1 MNPTGKN
8 DTAQT
13 MKPRSLDL
21 RLRFPATVCF
31 GMFAVLF
38 TPGWLGCLLALLMW
52 KRGDNTMDDCSS
64 VLTCGTMFVF
74 GSLIALNCRHTKAS
88 LLGWGTL
95 LVVW

>member
-1 MNPTGKN
+1 
-8 DTAQT
+8 

-38 TPGWLGCLLALLMW
+38 TPGWLGCLLALLLR
-52 KRGDNTMDDCSS
+52 KSGDNSIKDCLA
-64 VLTCGTMFVF
+64 VATCGTMFVF

-88 LLGWGTL
+88 LLGWGAL
-95 LVVW
+95 FVACGLVTWIPLIA